1 MTPSRPASF
10 LPIPRIRLAA
20 PLAAVALALIPA
32 LAWAPEAPAQA
43 APTVIKLAT
52 LVPDGSVWDQSLKA
66 AGAEWARGTGGRVT
80 LRVYPGG
87 VAGSEEDVIRKM
99 RIGQLQAAAVTV
111 AGLAQIDPA
120 FKAFT
125 VPMFFDSYPELRA
138 VLDKMT
144 PMLKQRLDDKGF
156 VLLNWGHGGWVHVF
170 AKQPVSSVADLRK
183 LKLWVGAGDDRS
195 QQLWKKNGFQPVAVS
210 TTDILTGLQSGMLD
224 AIYITP
230 LAALSLQWF
239 RTTPYMSEIGLAP
252 LVGGTIVTKSA
263 WAKLSAAD
271 QAAILASCRKLE
283 QQLEAQVPRQD
294 TTSVAEMQK
303 RGLKVAPVSAAQ
315 AVEWRQTAETFA
327 GQMRGEIVP
336 ADVMDLARRERDAY
350 RAAKR

>member
-1 MTPSRPASF
+1 MTPSRPASTA
-10 LPIPRIRLAA
+10 PPVRPRCA
-20 PLAAVALALIPA
+20 ALALALALVLAPA

-43 APTVIKLAT
+43 APMVIKLAT

-66 AGAEWARGTGGRVT
+66 AGADWMRGTGGRVS

-111 AGLAQIDPA
+111 SGLAQIDPA

-125 VPMFFDSYPELRA
+125 IPMFFDSYPELRA

-144 PMLKQRLDDKGF
+144 PMLKQRLDEKGF

-170 AKQPVSSVADLRK
+170 SKQPVSSVADLKK
-183 LKLWVGAGDDRS
+183 LRLWAGVGDDRA

-239 RTTPYMSEIGLAP
+239 RTTPYMTEIGLAP
-252 LVGGTIVTKSA
+252 LVGGTIVSKVA
-263 WAKLSAAD
+263 WSKLSAAD
-271 QAAILASCRKLE
+271 QAAILTSCHKLE
-283 QQLEAQVPRQD
+283 LQLEAQVPRQD

-327 GQMRGEIVP
+327 VQMRGEMVP
-336 ADVMDLARRERDAY
+336 TDVMDLARRERDAY
-350 RAAKR
+350 RAGKR

>member
-1 MTPSRPASF
+1 VT
-10 LPIPRIRLAA
+10 
-20 PLAAVALALIPA
+20 AVALALALAVAPV
-32 LAWAPEAPAQA
+32 LAWAPETPAEGAPI
-43 APTVIKLAT
+43 VIKLAT

-66 AGAEWARGTGGRVT
+66 SGAEWARDTQGRVS

-99 RIGQLQAAAVTV
+99 RIGQLQAASVTV

-125 VPMFFDSYPELRA
+125 VPMFFDSYPELRV

-144 PMLKQRLDDKGF
+144 PMLKQRLEEKGF

-170 AKQPVSSVADLRK
+170 SKQPVSSVGDLRK
-183 LKLWVGAGDDRS
+183 LRLWVGVGDDRA

-210 TTDILTGLQSGMLD
+210 TTDILAGLQSGMLD

-239 RTTPYMSEIGLAP
+239 RTTPYMTEIGLAP

-263 WAKLSAAD
+263 WEKISPAD
-271 QAAILASCRKLE
+271 RTAILASCHKLE
-283 QQLEAQVPRQD
+283 LELEQQVPRQD

-303 RGLKVAPVSAAQ
+303 RGLKLVPVSGAQ
-315 AVEWRQTAETFA
+315 AAEWRQTAETFA
-327 GQMRGEIVP
+327 TQMRGETVP
-336 ADVMDLARRERDAY
+336 ADVMDLARRERDAF
-350 RAAKR
+350 RGGRH